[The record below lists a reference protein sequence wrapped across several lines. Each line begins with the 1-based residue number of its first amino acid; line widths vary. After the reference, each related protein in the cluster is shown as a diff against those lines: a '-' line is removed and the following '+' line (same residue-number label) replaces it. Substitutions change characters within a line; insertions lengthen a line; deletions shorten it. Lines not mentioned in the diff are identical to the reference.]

1 MMKIE
6 QTPNVNKIGG
16 DNYLAKR
23 KHLKSTEI

>member
-1 MMKIE
+1 MKIE
-6 QTPNVNKIGG
+6 QPPNVNKIGG